1 MEKPPEDKQS
11 SPEDVSNHN
20 GGFLNLNRAAG
31 QRPKLSWRNWLI
43 GRPLSTAD
51 VPHQTVSKAVG
62 LAIFGADALSSIAYA
77 PQETLVILAAAG
89 TQAFGYAFPISIVI
103 TVLLTIVTISYL
115 QTIQAYPTGGG
126 AYTVV
131 KENLGELA
139 ALVAGAALLTDYIL
153 LAAVTVASGVAQI
166 VSAFPALFP
175 FRVWVSVGLL
185 GLIAIANLRGVKESG
200 NIFALPTYFFL
211 SMTTLTVAVGFFRYI
226 SGTLGAVTDLPPVED
241 LGIQPL
247 TLFLLLRAFSNGTT
261 ALTGVEV
268 IANGVKSFREP
279 RTHNALVT
287 MVWMSTILAVLFLG
301 IVYLLGVIGAVPSE
315 FETVISQLARTVFGN
330 RGLLYLGTITATT
343 IILILATN
351 TAFAGFPA
359 LSAIIAA
366 DGYMPRQL
374 SYRGSRLVFSRGILS
389 LTAIASLLIIIF
401 NASVTAL
408 IPLWAVGVFLSFT
421 LSQAGMARHWW
432 HNRRPADKQLTEKER
447 LHPYDPGWRWKLAI
461 NGLGCIT
468 TAIVTLI
475 FAITKFADGAWIIV
489 LLLPALVMSFY
500 AVHRHYA
507 SLAHDLSLE
516 HYGEPPPSKRHRV
529 IMPVSAIHQGTLEAL
544 DYALSLSRDVTV
556 VHISIDPDQTEKL
569 RQKWSWWGK
578 GVRLVVIES
587 PYRSFLE
594 PFLEYVNELRDLLQP
609 NERLTIVVP
618 QFIPKHWWQNLL
630 HTQTAFW
637 LRFMLLNKRGVVI
650 TEVPYQVH

>member
-1 MEKPPEDKQS
+1 MEEPRETEENKLDGGVLKVNRVTGYRPPS
-11 SPEDVSNHN
+11 
-20 GGFLNLNRAAG
+20 
-31 QRPKLSWRNWLI
+31 SWRTWLI
-43 GRPLSTAD
+43 GRPLPTAEA
-51 VPHQTVSKAVG
+51 PHQTVSKMVGMAV
-62 LAIFGADALSSIAYA
+62 FGADALSSIAYA

-89 TQAFGYAFPISIVI
+89 TQAFGYAFPISLVI
-103 TVLLTIVTISYL
+103 TGLLVIVSISYL
-115 QTIQAYPTGGG
+115 QTIQAYPSGGG

-131 KENLGELA
+131 KENLGVA
-139 ALVAGAALLTDYIL
+139 PALVAGAALLLDYIL

-166 VSAFPALFP
+166 VSAFPFLFP
-175 FRVWVSVGLL
+175 LRVWLSIGLL
-185 GLIAIANLRGVKESG
+185 ILIAIANLRGIKESG

-211 SMTTLTVAVGFFRYI
+211 AMTTLTVAVGFFRYFT
-226 SGTLGAVTDLPPVED
+226 GTLGTVVDPPALETTHVEA
-241 LGIQPL
+241 LS
-247 TLFLLLRAFSNGTT
+247 LFLLLRAFSNGTT

-279 RTHNALVT
+279 RTRNAVVT
-287 MVWMSTILAVLFLG
+287 MIWMTAILGVLFLG
-301 IVYLLGVIGAVPSE
+301 IVYLLGVIKAVPSE
-315 FETVISQLARTVFGN
+315 FETVISQLARTAFGN

-359 LSAIIAA
+359 LSAIIAG

-374 SYRGSRLVFSRGILS
+374 SYRGSRLVFSRGIIS
-389 LTAIASLLIIIF
+389 LTVIASLLIIIF

-432 HNRRPADKQLTEKER
+432 YNRRTPDKRLTEKEK
-447 LHPYDPGWRWKLAI
+447 LHPYDRGWRWKLAI
-461 NGLGCIT
+461 NGLGSLT
-468 TAIVTLI
+468 TAVVTLI

-489 LLLPALVMSFY
+489 LLLPVIVFSFY
-500 AVHRHYA
+500 AIHRHYA

-516 HYGEPPPSKRHRV
+516 HYGQPPPSKRHRV
-529 IMPVSAIHQGTLEAL
+529 IMPISAIHQGTLEAL

-556 VHISIDPDQTEKL
+556 VHILIDPEQTEKL

-578 GVRLVVIES
+578 GARLVVIES
-587 PYRSFLE
+587 PYRTFLE
-594 PFLEYVNELRDLLQP
+594 PFLEYVNELCAILQP

-618 QFIPKHWWQNLL
+618 QFIPRRWWHNLL

-650 TEVPYQVH
+650 TEVPYQLH

>member
-1 MEKPPEDKQS
+1 MEEPKDHEDDIS
-11 SPEDVSNHN
+11 VHSE
-20 GGFLNLNRAAG
+20 GFLNLKRIANRK
-31 QRPKLSWRNWLI
+31 PKRSWRSWLI
-43 GRPLSTAD
+43 GHPLPTTDA
-51 VPHQTVSKAVG
+51 PHQTVSKVVGMAV
-62 LAIFGADALSSIAYA
+62 FGADALSSIAYA

-89 TQAFGYAFPISIVI
+89 AQAFHYAFPISLVI
-103 TVLLTIVTISYL
+103 TALLAIVSVSYV

-131 KENLGELA
+131 KENLSVSP
-139 ALVAGAALLTDYIL
+139 ALVAGAALLLDYIL

-166 VSAFPALFP
+166 VSAFPFLFP
-175 FRVWVSVGLL
+175 FRVWLSVGLL
-185 GLIAIANLRGVKESG
+185 GLIAIANLRGLKESG

-211 SMTTLTVAVGFFRYI
+211 SMTALTVAVGFFRYFNR
-226 SGTLGAVTDLPPVED
+226 TLGVVIDPPPLEALHVE
-241 LGIQPL
+241 PV

-268 IANGVKSFREP
+268 IANGVKSFKEP
-279 RTHNALVT
+279 RTRNAVIT
-287 MVWMSTILAVLFLG
+287 MIWMTVILAVLFLG

-315 FETVISQLARTVFGN
+315 FETVISQLARTAFGN

-359 LSAIIAA
+359 LSAIIAE
-366 DGYMPRQL
+366 DGFLPRQL
-374 SYRGSRLVFSRGILS
+374 AYRGSRLVFSRGIMS
-389 LTAIASLLIIIF
+389 LTAIASFLIIIF

-432 HNRRPADKQLTEKER
+432 YNRRPEGEQLTKTEN
-447 LHPYDPGWRWKLAI
+447 LHPYDPGWRWKMVV
-461 NGLGCIT
+461 NGLGSVT

-475 FAITKFADGAWIIV
+475 FAITKFVDGAWIIV
-489 LLLPALVMSFY
+489 LLLPTIVFSFF
-500 AVHRHYA
+500 AVHRHYV

-516 HYGEPPPSKRHRV
+516 NYGEAPPGRRHRV

-544 DYALSLSRDVTV
+544 EYALSLSRDVTA
-556 VHISIDPDQTEKL
+556 VHISIDADQTEKL
-569 RQKWSWWGK
+569 RHKWSWWGK
-578 GVRLVVIES
+578 GARLVVIES
-587 PYRSFLE
+587 PYRTFLE
-594 PFLEYVNELRDLLQP
+594 PFLEYVNELCAILQP

-618 QFIPKHWWQNLL
+618 QFIPKHWWHNAL

-637 LRFMLLNKRGVVI
+637 LRFMLLNKRGIVI
-650 TEVPYQVH
+650 TEVPYQLH

>member
-1 MEKPPEDKQS
+1 MHPTDKS
-11 SPEDVSNHN
+11 KLEHN
-20 GGFLNLNRAAG
+20 NGFISRVA
-31 QRPKLSWRNWLI
+31 RDYPSLSWRTWLI
-43 GRPLSTAD
+43 GRPLASAD
-51 VPHQTVSKAVG
+51 APHQTVSKTVG
-62 LAIFGADALSSIAYA
+62 LAVFGADALSSIAYA

-89 TQAFGYAFPISIVI
+89 TQAYGYAFPISLVI
-103 TVLLTIVTISYL
+103 TGLLVIVTISYL
-115 QTIQAYPTGGG
+115 QTIQAYPSGGG

-131 KENLGELA
+131 KENLGEPA

-166 VSAFPALFP
+166 VSAFPILFP
-175 FRVWVSVGLL
+175 FRVWLSVGLL
-185 GLIAIANLRGVKESG
+185 GLIALANLRGVKESG

-211 SMTTLTVAVGFFRYI
+211 SMTTLTVVVGFIRYLG
-226 SGTLGAVTDLPPVED
+226 GTLGVVIDPPSVEM
-241 LGIQPL
+241 LGTEPL

-279 RTHNALVT
+279 RTRNAIVT
-287 MVWMSTILAVLFLG
+287 MVWMATILAVLFLG

-315 FETVISQLARTVFGN
+315 SETVISQFARTVFGN
-330 RGLLYLGTITATT
+330 RGLLYLGTIAATT

-359 LSAIIAA
+359 LSAIIAE

-374 SYRGSRLVFSRGILS
+374 AYRGSRLVFSRGILT
-389 LTAIASLLIIIF
+389 LTVIASLLIIIF

-432 HNRRPADKQLTEKER
+432 NRQDIKKAVVNQ
-447 LHPYDPGWRWKLAI
+447 YDPSWRWKLAI
-461 NGLGCIT
+461 NGLGAIT

-475 FAITKFADGAWIIV
+475 FAITKFVDGAWIIV
-489 LLLPALVMSFY
+489 VLLPALVLSFY
-500 AVHRHYA
+500 AVHRHYRN
-507 SLAHDLSLE
+507 LARDLSLE
-516 HYGEPPPSKRHRV
+516 DYGQPPPAKRHRV
-529 IMPVSAIHQGTLEAL
+529 LVPIAGVHRGALEAL
-544 DYALSLSRDVTV
+544 DYALSLSNDVTA
-556 VHISIDPDQTEKL
+556 VHISMDPE
-569 RQKWSWWGK
+569 QKSALENKWNSWGK
-578 GVRLVVIES
+578 GVRLVIIES
-587 PYRSFLE
+587 PYRTFLE
-594 PFLEYVNELRDLLQP
+594 PFLEYVNEICAILQP

-618 QFIPKHWWQNLL
+618 QFMPKKWWHNVL

-637 LRFMLLNKRGVVI
+637 LRFALLNKRGIVI
-650 TEVPYQVH
+650 TEVPYQVR

>member
-1 MEKPPEDKQS
+1 MPPSDE
-11 SPEDVSNHN
+11 N
-20 GGFLNLNRAAG
+20 
-31 QRPKLSWRNWLI
+31 RPKHNNGFMSRVAGHHPQHSWRSWLI
-43 GRPLSTAD
+43 GRPLPTAD
-51 VPHQTVSKAVG
+51 APHQTVSKTVG
-62 LAIFGADALSSIAYA
+62 LAVFGADALSSIAYA

-89 TQAFGYAFPISIVI
+89 TQAYGYAFPISMVI
-103 TVLLTIVTISYL
+103 TILLIIVTVSYL
-115 QTIQAYPTGGG
+115 QTIQAYPSGGG

-131 KENLGELA
+131 KENLGEPA

-166 VSAFPALFP
+166 VSAFPDLFP
-175 FRVWVSVGLL
+175 FRVWLSVSLL

-211 SMTTLTVAVGFFRYI
+211 SMTVLMVAVGFIRHLG
-226 SGTLGAVTDLPPVED
+226 STLGVVIDPPPVEM
-241 LGIQPL
+241 LHTEPL

-279 RTHNALVT
+279 RTHNAVVT
-287 MVWMSTILAVLFLG
+287 MIWMSTILAVLFLG

-315 FETVISQLARTVFGN
+315 SETVISQLARTVFGN
-330 RGLLYLGTITATT
+330 RGLLYLGTIAATT

-351 TAFAGFPA
+351 TAFAGFPT
-359 LSAIIAA
+359 LSAIIAE

-374 SYRGSRLVFSRGILS
+374 TYRGSRLVFSRGIAT
-389 LTAIASLLIIIF
+389 LTAIAAFLIIIF

-432 HNRRPADKQLTEKER
+432 KNRLPTDTQISEKA
-447 LHPYDPGWRWKLAI
+447 LVHSYDSGWRWKLAI
-461 NGLGCIT
+461 NSLGAIT

-475 FAITKFADGAWIIV
+475 FAITKFVDGAWIIV
-489 LLLPALVMSFY
+489 LLLPALVISFY
-500 AVHRHYA
+500 AVHRHYKN
-507 SLAHDLSLE
+507 LARDLSLE
-516 HYGEPPPSKRHRV
+516 NYGQPPPAKRHRV
-529 IMPVSAIHQGTLEAL
+529 ILPVSGIHRGTLEAL
-544 DYALSLSRDVTV
+544 DYALSLSDDVTA
-556 VHISIDPDQTEKL
+556 VHVSIDQE
-569 RQKWSWWGK
+569 QKAALERKWNWWGK
-578 GVRLVVIES
+578 GTRLVVIES
-587 PYRSFLE
+587 PYRTFLE
-594 PFLEYVNELRDLLQP
+594 PFLEYLDSIYATQQP

-618 QFIPKHWWQNLL
+618 QFTPRHWWHNLL

-637 LRFMLLNKRGVVI
+637 LRFVLLNKRGIVI

>member
-1 MEKPPEDKQS
+1 M
-11 SPEDVSNHN
+11 
-20 GGFLNLNRAAG
+20 
-31 QRPKLSWRNWLI
+31 
-43 GRPLSTAD
+43 
-51 VPHQTVSKAVG
+51 VG
-62 LAIFGADALSSIAYA
+62 LAVFGADALSSIAYA

-89 TQAFGYAFPISIVI
+89 TQAFRYAFPISLVI
-103 TVLLTIVTISYL
+103 TGLLAIVSISYL
-115 QTIQAYPTGGG
+115 QTIQAYPSGGG

-131 KENLGELA
+131 KENLGVA
-139 ALVAGAALLTDYIL
+139 PALVAGAALLLDYIL

-166 VSAFPALFP
+166 VSAFPFLFP
-175 FRVWVSVGLL
+175 FRVWLSIGLL
-185 GLIAIANLRGVKESG
+185 VLIAVANLRGVKESG

-211 SMTTLTVAVGFFRYI
+211 SVMALTVAVGLFRY
-226 SGTLGAVTDLPPVED
+226 STGTLGAVVKPPPLETTHVEA
-241 LGIQPL
+241 L

-279 RTHNALVT
+279 RTRNAVIT
-287 MVWMSTILAVLFLG
+287 MVWMTIILGVLFLG

-315 FETVISQLARTVFGN
+315 FETVISQLARTAFGN

-359 LSAIIAA
+359 LSAIIAG

-374 SYRGSRLVFSRGILS
+374 SYRGSRLVFSRGIIS
-389 LTAIASLLIIIF
+389 LTVIASLLIVIF

-432 HNRRPADKQLTEKER
+432 YNRRTPDKRLTEKEK
-447 LHPYDPGWRWKLAI
+447 LHPYDRGWRWKLAI
-461 NGLGCIT
+461 NGLGSIT

-489 LLLPALVMSFY
+489 LLLPVIVLSFY
-500 AVHRHYA
+500 AIHRHYA

-516 HYGEPPPSKRHRV
+516 HYGQPPPSRRHRV
-529 IMPVSAIHQGTLEAL
+529 ILPIATIHQGTLEAL
-544 DYALSLSRDVTV
+544 DYALSLSRDVTA
-556 VHISIDPDQTEKL
+556 VHILIDPEQTEKL

-578 GVRLVVIES
+578 GARLVVIES
-587 PYRSFLE
+587 PYRTFLE
-594 PFLEYVNELRDLLQP
+594 PFLEYVNELSAILQP

-618 QFIPKHWWQNLL
+618 QFIPKRWWHNLL

-650 TEVPYQVH
+650 TEVPYQLH